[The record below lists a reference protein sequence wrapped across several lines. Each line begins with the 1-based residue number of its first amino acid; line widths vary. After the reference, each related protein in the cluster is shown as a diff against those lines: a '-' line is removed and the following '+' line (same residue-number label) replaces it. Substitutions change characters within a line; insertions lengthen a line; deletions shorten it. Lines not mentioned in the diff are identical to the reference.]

1 MLVVE
6 REAPEFG
13 VAGFAG
19 GVEDDVGVVGR
30 EGDAFGFVDQVRDVL
45 REEDALRIEIYDVK
59 EELVGR
65 VAVREVGI
73 ATADDAALPDV
84 DAFVDARLVEDV
96 GVGQVD
102 LAAGVGIGQA
112 RQTELLE
119 QLVVAVAAA
128 VGVEEAIFGVKTPV
142 DGAGVVRPRVED
154 LLDDPAAFQRDVG
167 HVAAVGPAAGSDVE
181 QGELGLPRSLLHAEA
196 GIVTVRGVPLQLEVV
211 HQLLLFHVEDADM
224 PFVMQHEGCSFQQA
238 CDIIGRLFG
247 IWGDAPAPSP
257 VRRVQLVEPS
267 VAKEPTY
274 IPMDYVEQHLSVDNS
289 FCQGLRHLF
298 DFALVQHLAEEYR
311 LGCLDTGVHP
321 DSVLFPNIDLQ
332 GRVRNV
338 KVQHY
343 GTDPASPNFLKSD
356 KRHCFWIGKQ
366 LVKQGLLPADAEF
379 DNECLFGEHLLP
391 RYPMTPV
398 ILVESP
404 KNALV
409 GAAAF
414 PQFLWVATG
423 NKGMLKRNVLS
434 TLRGRT
440 VLVYPDRDAIE
451 EWEEKLCHMQDIASF
466 RVSHL
471 CEQVAPADQ
480 PKYDIADFIIS
491 HQLA

>member
-1 MLVVE
+1 MK
-6 REAPEFG
+6 
-13 VAGFAG
+13 
-19 GVEDDVGVVGR
+19 
-30 EGDAFGFVDQVRDVL
+30 AFDHY
-45 REEDALRIEIYDVK
+45 AHYD
-59 EELVGR
+59 
-65 VAVREVGI
+65 
-73 ATADDAALPDV
+73 T
-84 DAFVDARLVEDV
+84 ARLNAVPFTT
-96 GVGQVD
+96 
-102 LAAGVGIGQA
+102 LASHYS
-112 RQTELLE
+112 T
-119 QLVVAVAAA
+119 VVKRGSAQFTLCPWHDDKHPSLALYN
-128 VGVEEAIFGVKTPV
+128 
-142 DGAGVVRPRVED
+142 DGANR
-154 LLDDPAAFQRDVG
+154 
-167 HVAAVGPAAGSDVE
+167 
-181 QGELGLPRSLLHAEA
+181 RSHCHCFACGKTA
-196 GIVTVRGVPLQLEVV
+196 SPI
-211 HQLLLFHVEDADM
+211 D
-224 PFVMQHEGCSFQQA
+224 FVMQHEGCSFQQA

-414 PQFLWVATG
+414 PRFLWVATG